1 VVGNSAPV
9 DVAGIAS
16 AYRRAHYRARMQA
29 MHVLLAVSAL
39 IILGLAVWLAVQ
51 IVTGEKSPH
60 VED

>member
-1 VVGNSAPV
+1 
-9 DVAGIAS
+9 
-16 AYRRAHYRARMQA
+16 MQA